1 MISQIFKYILAIFL
15 SIIFL
20 LNIAFYIFSNIQ
32 YQKEIERQYDALN
45 IMTAHLSTEE
55 NYETLEIYL
64 EHYAH
69 INDVIIYYKDMNQN
83 TIFSNDVDQILR
95 NEKEV
100 MYEGTP
106 VGYLAVSYQNSTL
119 GREITYGFIGLN
131 FISIT
136 LFIIGV
142 NVLFRYLKKENQHII
157 SDLDNLENPNKS
169 IKYFEIAKLQ
179 KKLIESSEQKDRQKK
194 IYESHIGSLAHD
206 IKTPL
211 SVIQIYTE
219 SLKNR
224 KLEVNNE
231 ILSDLHEEAKKIE
244 NIIPKFIKG
253 NYIELPYLQDITLFI
268 CDYVE
273 RYREIFETKKLNV
286 VTKLEPLSVK
296 ISDLDLGR
304 LIEHLSFNAFY
315 YSDDAS
321 NVFIV
326 TSTKHRQ
333 LIVEDEGIG
342 MNKETIEHILAGPYR
357 TEKAIKMN
365 EKGSGIGY
373 QIILDIIDRNN
384 AKVEI
389 KSEVDK
395 GTKVIV
401 SFK

>member
-1 MISQIFKYILAIFL
+1 
-15 SIIFL
+15 
-20 LNIAFYIFSNIQ
+20 
-32 YQKEIERQYDALN
+32 
-45 IMTAHLSTEE
+45 
-55 NYETLEIYL
+55 
-64 EHYAH
+64 
-69 INDVIIYYKDMNQN
+69 MNQN

>member
-1 MISQIFKYILAIFL
+1 
-15 SIIFL
+15 
-20 LNIAFYIFSNIQ
+20 
-32 YQKEIERQYDALN
+32 
-45 IMTAHLSTEE
+45 
-55 NYETLEIYL
+55 
-64 EHYAH
+64 
-69 INDVIIYYKDMNQN
+69 
-83 TIFSNDVDQILR
+83 
-95 NEKEV
+95 
-100 MYEGTP
+100 
-106 VGYLAVSYQNSTL
+106 
-119 GREITYGFIGLN
+119 
-131 FISIT
+131 
-136 LFIIGV
+136 
-142 NVLFRYLKKENQHII
+142 
-157 SDLDNLENPNKS
+157 
-169 IKYFEIAKLQ
+169 
-179 KKLIESSEQKDRQKK
+179 
-194 IYESHIGSLAHD
+194 
-206 IKTPL
+206 L